1 MINNIENGQ
10 EITIGYDDNSR
21 IKLKQQNNIKKDANC
36 KIIFDKD
43 REIWSIKGINVWLV
57 LDQKY
62 SLKDET
68 LVKIGEDI
76 IKVNVGA

>member
-1 MINNIENGQ
+1 ME
-10 EITIGYDDNSR
+10 R
-21 IKLKQQNNIKKDANC
+21 IFEGESGRWP
-36 KIIFDKD
+36 FDKD